1 MKFSPKPLIAALL
14 LAGSAAADEFEPLL
28 MPSNGSDKIVL
39 ELADGRDSVRIDDTV
54 SFCASVGEEG
64 YLSLWNLGSSG
75 AVQRIY
81 PHTKQA
87 LDTSQ
92 PVAAGERV
100 CVGES
105 DRLRVLGP
113 AGRESVVALWTKNR
127 QDQLRAVQFASGR
140 DFVKR
145 GLVGGLKKIF
155 KRRSSW
161 ATAAAS
167 FAVIPAAD
175 TPRAEPTPTVDDIAR
190 THGPFQKVII
200 VAFGSNVGQLKM
212 TNEDARLFA
221 DTLQAS
227 FNVPAERVR
236 VYADA
241 TRADIEAGTNWAR
254 RLADEHSLVLWF
266 FSGHGSRLIDD
277 GNGDED
283 WDEAIVP
290 YDLATAPDWRLET
303 DKFIRD
309 DELRTW
315 IDRIPG
321 TKLLAVDACFSGG
334 LFKGGGLSGEATLL
348 NARSKYFDASAAQDS
363 TALLR
368 AKGFAPAREDNDL
381 LDGLAGQQ
389 PGRVVLLGA
398 AQRHELA
405 SELPGRGGLFTVALY
420 ENLGQ
425 RPEASHWGELLEQL
439 KHNVR
444 RYTSGQQTP
453 VVEDPEGILQ
463 QLRF

>member
-1 MKFSPKPLIAALL
+1 MKFSPKALIAALL
-14 LAGSAAADEFEPLL
+14 LARSAAADEFEPLL

-39 ELADGRDSVRIDDTV
+39 ELADGRDSVRIGDTV
-54 SFCASVGEEG
+54 SFCASVGESG

-81 PHTKQA
+81 PHIKQA

-105 DRLRVLGP
+105 DRLRMLGP

-155 KRRSSW
+155 KQRSRW
-161 ATAAAS
+161 AMAAAS
-167 FAVIPAAD
+167 FAVIPAAG
-175 TPRAEPTPTVDDIAR
+175 PTETAPALDIAR

-221 DTLQAS
+221 TTLQAS
-227 FNVPAERVR
+227 FNVPADQVR
-236 VYADA
+236 VFADA
-241 TRADIEAGTNWAR
+241 TRADIEAGTDWAR
-254 RLADEHSLVLWF
+254 RLADENSLVLWF
-266 FSGHGSRLIDD
+266 FSGHGSRLLDD

-290 YDLATAPDWRLET
+290 FDLATAPDWRLET

-309 DELRTW
+309 DELRAW

-420 ENLGQ
+420 ENFRN